1 MTSSDKQ
8 PELPLGL
15 PDEQAEQKKAAKK
28 HLPEANEFSPAPLDR
43 GGGLRGLLAVI
54 DETGPDLAKLK
65 EAIRKRFFK
74 DSAPDQSDPEK
85 RKKVQTTLGYNAL
98 LGACKYGLVDR
109 ESLSLTELGRE
120 VLDCDGDKERY
131 EILARH
137 IIRNLYG
144 LEVLMA
150 IREMQAAGS
159 KVDKNT
165 LQAYLEQLGFA
176 LPRAAGNHLKLL
188 LWLRRAGVLPE
199 RGGVYEISGEAVEA
213 IAGVSLDAADE
224 WSALTDEQQAFL
236 RTLRRIAVL
245 EGSAPVPAKQVFDA
259 VEDEHGAIFR
269 RPDQLA
275 ATVLKPLAETGWI
288 ERSGIGKSGRGGKS
302 GRVAASEKLLEI
314 EPDLL
319 PSGDGLGI
327 PPDLRAHLQTPLEE
341 IYADLGS
348 ADKHKKGIA
357 LELLA
362 LRLAS
367 DLSLTPV
374 KMRARSASTGGA
386 EVDLI
391 ADAAHLHFSRWL
403 LQCKNTEKVT
413 VSALAKEAGMATL
426 LKASVIV
433 IVTTGRIP
441 SSVETFARELALSSS
456 LQAVLVDGKLLTRY
470 RKSGASVL
478 RKHFK
483 AAAEEALAV
492 KLPQVVRDISE
503 G

>member
-1 MTSSDKQ
+1 MPSSDKQ

-15 PDEQAEQKKAAKK
+15 PGEQAEPERVAKK
-28 HLPEANEFSPAPLDR
+28 HLPEANEFSPTPLER
-43 GGGLRGLLAVI
+43 GGGLHGLLVVI

-65 EAIRKRFFK
+65 EAIRKRFFES
-74 DSAPDQSDPEK
+74 SAPGQTDPAK

-109 ESLSLTELGRE
+109 ETLRLTELGRGI
-120 VLDCDGDKERY
+120 LDCDADRERY

-144 LEVLMA
+144 LEVLTA

-165 LQAYLEQLGFA
+165 LQAYLEQMGFE

-188 LWLRRAGVLPE
+188 RWLRLSGVLPE
-199 RGGVYEISGEAVEA
+199 KGYEVSEEAVEA
-213 IAGVSLDAADE
+213 IAGISLDTADD
-224 WSALTDEQQAFL
+224 WSVLTEEQQAFL
-236 RTLRRIAVL
+236 RSLRRVAVV
-245 EGSAPVPAKQVFDA
+245 EGPEPVPAKQLFDA
-259 VEDEHGAIFR
+259 VEDEHGPIFR

-275 ATVLKPLAETGWI
+275 ATVLNPLAEAGWI
-288 ERSGIGKSGRGGKS
+288 ARVGIGKSGRGGKS
-302 GRVAASEKLLEI
+302 GKVAATEKLLEI
-314 EPDLL
+314 EPDVL

-327 PPDLRAHLQTPLEE
+327 PADLRAHLQTPLKQ
-341 IYADLGS
+341 IYGDLGS
-348 ADKHKKGIA
+348 SNTHTKGIA

-362 LRLAS
+362 LRMAN

-374 KMRARSASTGGA
+374 KLRERGASTGGA

-403 LQCKNTEKVT
+403 IQCKNTKTIT
-413 VSALAKEAGMATL
+413 VATLAKEVGMAVL

-441 SSVETFARELALSSS
+441 STVATYARELALSSS
-456 LQAVLVDGKLLTRY
+456 MQAVLVDGKLMMRY
-470 RKSGASVL
+470 REKGPGVL

-483 AAAEEALAV
+483 DAAEETLAV
-492 KLPQVVRDISE
+492 KLPQVVREVSE